1 MFITW
6 DEKVTT
12 SRGAET
18 RKGIV
23 ATRGDSTD
31 NAYHVTATT
40 ARDGGAFAKVSVKRG
55 AHGKNLVTDHVV
67 AAGKVNG
74 DVLALVRGLEAADRA
89 DGAPIEQE
97 VERTCEAMEPDGAPD
112 GGLVVCGAPVADGS
126 DACAEHTVGEDTSWS
141 AAMSGSVDPDET
153 TADGDDASDE

>member
-23 ATRGDSTD
+23 ATRGTATD
-31 NAYHVTATT
+31 HAYHVTAT
-40 ARDGGAFAKVSVKRG
+40 ARPNAAFAKVSVKRG

-67 AAGKVNG
+67 PADKVNG
-74 DVLALVRGLEAADRA
+74 NVLAVVRSLEAAASA
-89 DGAPIEQE
+89 DGALLVIEHETAEGGVAE
-97 VERTCEAMEPDGAPD
+97 VRDGHGDLAGD
-112 GGLVVCGAPVADGS
+112 VDL
-126 DACAEHTVGEDTSWS
+126 EEVGEEAVGVIVPD
-141 AAMSGSVDPDET
+141 ADDEADPDDD
-153 TADGDDASDE
+153 TAE